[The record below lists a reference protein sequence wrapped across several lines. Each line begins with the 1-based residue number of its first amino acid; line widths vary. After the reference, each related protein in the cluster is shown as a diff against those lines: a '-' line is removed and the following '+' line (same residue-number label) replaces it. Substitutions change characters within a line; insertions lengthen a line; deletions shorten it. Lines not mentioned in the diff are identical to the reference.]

1 MGCGYSEEE
10 VEVPRADRARR
21 TTTTATQGSTTSG
34 SVHSPTLPVARTNP
48 LQSTPSKTLM
58 ASPPQ
63 SANKDIGKSYK
74 GMQLGTEQHQSK
86 SYTERK
92 HLEEVA
98 FKKALKQQANK
109 PKEPSVKELEQEII
123 TKARGSMFD
132 LSLLTEQADND
143 ELEELR
149 GRYEEVLADVTVAS
163 ATFVGSKGHE
173 RGELAH
179 NTIVAAS
186 HSALVA
192 ALKSMKIP
200 RMNEALVEPYA
211 DLP

>member
-1 MGCGYSEEE
+1 MGCGSSEEE
-10 VEVPRADRARR
+10 VEAPRADRTRR
-21 TTTTATQGSTTSG
+21 ITQPSTTATPPRSTTPSI
-34 SVHSPTLPVARTNP
+34 
-48 LQSTPSKTLM
+48 QSTPPRPLI

-63 SANKDIGKSYK
+63 SATKDIGKSYK
-74 GMQLGTEQHQSK
+74 GTQLGTEQHQSK

-98 FKKALKQQANK
+98 FKKALRQQASK

-123 TKARGSMFD
+123 TNARGAMFD
-132 LSLLTEQADND
+132 LSLLTEQADDD
-143 ELEELR
+143 ELEDLR
-149 GRYEEVLADVTVAS
+149 SRYEEALTDVIVPKS
-163 ATFVGSKGHE
+163 ATQDSSLQ
-173 RGELAH
+173 RGDLSN
-179 NTIVAAS
+179 NTLVAAS

-192 ALKSMKIP
+192 ALTSMKVP